1 MPSGFEIIERAIRDF
16 RIVQRRMMLAKKE
29 NAVETYEDLKEEYI
43 SLKVSLASFGV
54 NVTELDRI
62 KE

>member
-1 MPSGFEIIERAIRDF
+1 MPSGFEIIERSIRDF

-43 SLKVSLASFGV
+43 CLKVSLASFGV
-54 NVTELDRI
+54 NVVELDRI

>member
-1 MPSGFEIIERAIRDF
+1 MPSGFEIIERSIRDF
-16 RIVQRRMMLAKKE
+16 RIVQRRMLLAKKE